1 MQGTKGAY
9 SNEPESKK
17 VRKRQHK
24 KPLIRY
30 WGGGKW
36 RLREDE
42 EGSRQHVLIEIAFG
56 RGFRVTHISLLCL
69 SGLEFVFSFS
79 RLVGAGS
86 RHR

>member
-24 KPLIRY
+24 KPLTKY

-42 EGSRQHVLIEIAFG
+42 EGSRQHVLIERVQDDTHLIAVLV
-56 RGFRVTHISLLCL
+56 RTRVRI
-69 SGLEFVFSFS
+69 
-79 RLVGAGS
+79 
-86 RHR
+86 

>member
-9 SNEPESKK
+9 SNEPETKK

-24 KPLIRY
+24 KPLTKY

-42 EGSRQHVLIEIAFG
+42 EGSRQHVLIERVQDDTHLIAVLV
-56 RGFRVTHISLLCL
+56 RTRVRI
-69 SGLEFVFSFS
+69 
-79 RLVGAGS
+79 
-86 RHR
+86 

>member
-24 KPLIRY
+24 KPLTKY

-42 EGSRQHVLIEIAFG
+42 EGSRQHVLIERVQGDTHLIAVLV
-56 RGFRVTHISLLCL
+56 RTRVRI
-69 SGLEFVFSFS
+69 
-79 RLVGAGS
+79 
-86 RHR
+86 